1 MGYRIGVDI
10 GGSFTDFAVLNEE
23 TLQVQALKVFSR
35 PDEPGAE
42 VITGI
47 RTLGE
52 RYGIDPA
59 DVTYFT
65 HGTTVGVNAVI
76 QRKGLKLALFV
87 TEGFCDVLE
96 LGRLKL
102 PSMFN
107 LLSKRPAPLVP
118 REMVFGVRE
127 RLFRDGSV
135 DEPLDLDSVAEAVA
149 LARKAG
155 AQGIVVSFLHA
166 YRNAAHEQAAC
177 DMIRSLAP
185 ELAVF
190 SSARIWPI
198 VREFERT
205 TTAVINGYVQ
215 PRVEHYLSAFQRA
228 LKQAGVQPEPRVT
241 KSNGGV
247 MTAEQAK
254 RECVQMIL
262 SGTASGVIGAAFVAK
277 ECDVPECMS
286 LDIGGTSADVA
297 LIVNGAPQ
305 YGIGEYI
312 GEHQI
317 FIPSVSVTSIG
328 DGGGSIAWVDSLGV
342 LKVGPDSAGSSPGP
356 ACFGRGGERPTITDA
371 FAVCGIVGQG
381 EIGFN
386 AVKVDLARARAAVG
400 TLATVLGQ
408 SVEETAEAIINIA
421 ISGMFAKVSGL
432 VTRFG
437 VDPRSMA
444 MLPFGGAGPMMGCL
458 LAREL
463 EMTEIIVPLVP
474 GVLSAMGG
482 LIADLKNDF
491 IKTVY
496 EDLEPDTVPL
506 LQEEF
511 RRLHRTAVNWLRE
524 EQDYRGEAQLVYS
537 ADMRYRGQSYEIEA
551 VLAEHAIEAGDFAA
565 LRQAFHDAHEK
576 LYGHSDPDAAIQIVS
591 LRLVVS
597 GKTPQP
603 RMPRIA
609 EGSGIPT
616 PAAVVEVWS
625 DASWRKTPVY
635 RRAQLLAT
643 QTFAGPAI
651 VTQDDTTT
659 FVPQHMQVR
668 VDAFGNLR
676 ISAQQSSQ
684 QD

>member
-42 VITGI
+42 VITGVK
-47 RTLGE
+47 TLTE

-59 DVTYFT
+59 EVTYFT

-76 QRKGLKLALFV
+76 QRKGLKLALFT
-87 TEGFCDVLE
+87 TEGFSDVLE

-118 REMVFGVRE
+118 REMVFGIRE
-127 RLFRDGSV
+127 RLFRDGAV
-135 DEPLDLDSVAEAVA
+135 DEPLDLDSVAEALA
-149 LARKAG
+149 LAKKAG
-155 AQGIVVSFLHA
+155 AEGVVVSFLHS

-177 DMIRSLAP
+177 DLIKTLAP
-185 ELAVF
+185 ELPVF
-190 SSARIWPI
+190 SSAKIWPI

-205 TTAVINGYVQ
+205 TTAIINGYVQ
-215 PRVEHYLSAFQRA
+215 PRVEHYLSSFQKA
-228 LKQAGVQPEPRVT
+228 LKLAGVQPEPRVT

-297 LIVNGAPQ
+297 LIVNGEPQ

-386 AVKVDLARARAAVG
+386 AVKVDVERARTAVG
-400 TLATVLGQ
+400 TLATVLNQ
-408 SVEETAEAIINIA
+408 TIEETAESIINIA
-421 ISGMFAKVSGL
+421 VSGMFAKVSGL

-444 MLPFGGAGPMMGCL
+444 MLPFGGAGPMMGAL

-496 EDLEPDTVPL
+496 EDLEPETVEI
-506 LQEEF
+506 LQTEY
-511 RRLHRTAVNWLRE
+511 RRLRRTAINWLRE
-524 EQDYRGEAQLVYS
+524 EQDYRGEEQYVYT

-551 VLAEHAIEAGDFAA
+551 VIDEKVIEAGDFQA

-576 LYGHSDPDAAIQIVS
+576 LYGHSDPEASIQIVN

-603 RMPRIA
+603 NMPRIA
-609 EGSGIPT
+609 EGTGSPDPVKT
-616 PAAVVEVWS
+616 VDVWS
-625 DASWRKTPVY
+625 DGAHRKTPVY
-635 RRAQLLAT
+635 RRAQLLAN
-643 QTFAGPAI
+643 QEFSGPAI

-676 ISAQQSSQ
+676 ITSSAAQK
-684 QD
+684 D